1 MTSELGVNGASG
13 DGDRGKTDLV
23 IVVVVVDKILF
34 SNSSLPMSYK
44 ISNKCSK
51 SKFCNSSN
59 SQAKRRRK
67 K

>member
-23 IVVVVVDKILF
+23 IVVVVVDRILF

-44 ISNKCSK
+44 ESINCQTSKWSNL
-51 SKFCNSSN
+51 SN
-59 SQAKRRRK
+59 SQAKRQRK